1 MCYHGGMAATS
12 YNDSTCKSALNRV
25 QGMPFKWSLNPY
37 RGCVHA
43 CHYCY
48 ARETHTFLGLNADTD
63 FERQIFV
70 KSNIADVLDR
80 ELSRPGW
87 GHESIAI
94 GTATDAY
101 QPAEKRFR
109 LTRGC
114 IEVLLKH
121 RNPFSVVT
129 KSSLIVRD
137 LELLTAVAQS
147 ADVHIY
153 FTVTTIDST
162 LSERIEPGA
171 LPPRVRLNA
180 LETLANA
187 GIACGVMMAPVMPG
201 VNDGQASIDE
211 VARAAAAA
219 GARSFW
225 AGPLRLAPP
234 VKDHFY
240 AFLQREFPDL
250 LPWYLRNMEG
260 QNLPRTVQDRIA
272 ERASDARARF
282 GLCQSERRTA
292 PNPAAPSVAPLQQ
305 LVIPLPGLQSPI
317 EMPLRYDPLSA

>member
-1 MCYHGGMAATS
+1 MCYYDGMAGTS
-12 YNDSTCKSALNRV
+12 YIDSHCKSAVNRV
-25 QGMPFKWSLNPY
+25 HGMPFKWSLNPY

-48 ARETHTFLGLNADTD
+48 ARETHTFLGLNAHSD

-70 KSNIADVLDR
+70 KSNIAAVLDQ

-87 GHESIAI
+87 SGEPIAI

-114 IEVLLKH
+114 IEVLARH
-121 RNPFSVVT
+121 RNPFSIVT

-137 LELLTAVAQS
+137 IELLRAAAQE
-147 ADVHIY
+147 AEIHIY
-153 FTVTTIDST
+153 FTVTTVDAA

-171 LPPRVRLNA
+171 FPPEIRLAA
-180 LETLANA
+180 LAELARA
-187 GIACGVMMAPVMPG
+187 GITCGVMMAPVMPG
-201 VNDGQASIDE
+201 INDSQEMVDQ

-219 GARSFW
+219 GARSCW

-240 AFLQREFPDL
+240 AFLQREFPEL
-250 LPWYLRNMEG
+250 LPWYLRHMDG
-260 QNLPRTVQDRIA
+260 QNLPRHVQERISDRA
-272 ERASDARARF
+272 AAARARY
-282 GLCQSERRTA
+282 GLGLSERRARPESTSTA
-292 PNPAAPSVAPLQQ
+292 PTLQQ
-305 LVIPLPGLQSPI
+305 LPIPLPGMQSPFDF
-317 EMPLRYDPLSA
+317 PLRYDPLSA

>member
-1 MCYHGGMAATS
+1 
-12 YNDSTCKSALNRV
+12 LN
-25 QGMPFKWSLNPY
+25 
-37 RGCVHA
+37 
-43 CHYCY
+43 YCY
-48 ARETHTFLGLNADTD
+48 ARETNTFLGLNADGD

-70 KSNIADVLDR
+70 KSNVATVLDQ

-87 GHESIAI
+87 SGEPIAI

-114 IEVLLKH
+114 IEVLAKH

-137 LELLTAVAQS
+137 LELLRVA
-147 ADVHIY
+147 ARDAEIHIY
-153 FTVTTIDST
+153 FTVTTVDAA

-171 LPPRVRLNA
+171 FPPEIRLGA
-180 LETLANA
+180 LATVADA
-187 GIACGVMMAPVMPG
+187 GITCGVMMAPVMPG
-201 VNDGQASIDE
+201 INDSEETIE
-211 VARAAAAA
+211 RVAAAAAAA

-250 LPWYLRNMEG
+250 LPWYLRHMEG
-260 QNLPRTVQDRIA
+260 QNLPRTVQERVS
-272 ERASDARARF
+272 ERAANARARF
-282 GLCQSERRTA
+282 GLGLSERRTA
-292 PNPAAPSVAPLQQ
+292 PDPMPAIAAPQQ
-305 LVIPLPGLQSPI
+305 MAIPLPDLQGPI
-317 EMPLRYDPLSA
+317 EFPLRYDPLSA